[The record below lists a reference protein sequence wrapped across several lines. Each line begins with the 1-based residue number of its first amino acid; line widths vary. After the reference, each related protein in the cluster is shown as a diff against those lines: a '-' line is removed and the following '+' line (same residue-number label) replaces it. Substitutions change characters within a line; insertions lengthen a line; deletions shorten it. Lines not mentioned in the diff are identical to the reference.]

1 MSFAKFSWKE
11 KATLCS
17 YSSPGSVLW
26 PKRLDLM
33 QFFID
38 KNSVQK
44 SFDFNAIF
52 QLSEFSP
59 KSSLMINFRSIWF

>member
-11 KATLCS
+11 KETVCS

-26 PKRLDLM
+26 PKSLDLM
-33 QFFID
+33 QFFI
-38 KNSVQK
+38 NENLVQK

-52 QLSEFSP
+52 
-59 KSSLMINFRSIWF
+59 N

>member
-11 KATLCS
+11 KATVCS

-26 PKRLDLM
+26 PKSLDLM
-33 QFFID
+33 QFFINE
-38 KNSVQK
+38 NSVQK

-52 QLSEFSP
+52 
-59 KSSLMINFRSIWF
+59 N